1 MSAINGVVRQECKNI
16 LNKVELVVALTFFM
30 RQCPCRRSRSRTKL
44 WIGRTKEFRIPS
56 EDGDSGRRE
65 KLVTVEILGK
75 RRLS

>member
-1 MSAINGVVRQECKNI
+1 
-16 LNKVELVVALTFFM
+16 M